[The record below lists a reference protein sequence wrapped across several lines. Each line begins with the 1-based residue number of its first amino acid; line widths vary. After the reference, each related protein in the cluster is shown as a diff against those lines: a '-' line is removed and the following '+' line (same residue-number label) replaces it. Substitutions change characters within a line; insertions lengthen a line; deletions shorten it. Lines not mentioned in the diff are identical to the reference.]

1 MHEPPATTGHCYD
14 TKDEWEVDRSHITF
28 DKYLRDGHFG
38 DIWLGQWKGKQV
50 AVKLCNP
57 KTVKSEDFFFT
68 ADIMK
73 KLYHK
78 KVIQLHAVCTQKK
91 PFYIVTEFM
100 KYDSLVDYFKKEG
113 HNLTL
118 PDLMDMAAQ
127 VVSGMIY
134 LGIKH
139 CLHRNLAAR
148 NIKVGDCNIVKIDNF
163 SRARIA
169 VNGEYIASSDDMY
182 PIRWTAPESGL
193 YNRYSVK
200 SDVWS
205 FGILLM
211 ELITRGRTPYPH
223 LRSKDVMI
231 AVESGYRMPCPRD
244 CPEWLYRIMLDC
256 WNYEPKDR
264 PMFDHLKVSLLHAAQ
279 LLILTTCICSHC
291 SN

>member
-1 MHEPPATTGHCYD
+1 M
-14 TKDEWEVDRSHITF
+14 
-28 DKYLRDGHFG
+28 
-38 DIWLGQWKGKQV
+38 
-50 AVKLCNP
+50 
-57 KTVKSEDFFFT
+57 KSKDFFFT

-78 KVIQLHAVCTQKK
+78 KVIQLHAVCTQEK

-100 KYDSLVDYFKKEG
+100 KYGSLVDYLKSR
-113 HNLTL
+113 NLTL

-193 YNRYSVK
+193 YNRYTVK

-205 FGILLM
+205 FGVLLM
-211 ELITRGRTPYPH
+211 ELITHGWTPYPH
-223 LRSKDVMI
+223 MRKKDVMI
-231 AVESGYRMPCPRD
+231 AVERGYRMPCPRD

-256 WNYEPKDR
+256 WNHEPQDR
-264 PMFDHLKVSLLHAAQ
+264 PMFDLLKVCIHVMKY
-279 LLILTTCICSHC
+279 LISSYNQSSYSYKMLCPFAFITCIETDSCAWK
-291 SN
+291 N